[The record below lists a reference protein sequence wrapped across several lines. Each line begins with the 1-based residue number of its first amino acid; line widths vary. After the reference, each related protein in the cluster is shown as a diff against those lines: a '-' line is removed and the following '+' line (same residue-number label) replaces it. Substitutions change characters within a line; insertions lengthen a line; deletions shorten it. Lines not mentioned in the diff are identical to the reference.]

1 MKWLNYHHLIYFREI
16 ATQGSISKASE
27 VLKVGQPALSTQLKA
42 FEDYLGVKLFE
53 RKNRSLI
60 LTEAGKV
67 TLDYA
72 NKINSIGQ
80 ELIHVV
86 DERSFSN
93 TIHLSVG
100 ALDSIP
106 KHLICDI
113 VDFAHKKTGCFLSI
127 YEDSSEEL
135 LRQLLGHSIELIISD
150 HEVRRLDNQKVFCKE
165 ILKKPIFAYAS
176 PKFKDLKKKFPQ
188 SLEGVKCI
196 VPTIHSKVRSDLESF
211 FHLNK
216 IRPQL
221 IAETQDTSL
230 QKILAAKGDGVIF
243 LPEFSTKELV
253 QNKSLVKLGKLEEVY
268 SRYYL
273 IYGNRV
279 FDNPALDLILKQ
291 NFEKMRLG

>member
-1 MKWLNYHHLIYFREI
+1 M
-16 ATQGSISKASE
+16 
-27 VLKVGQPALSTQLKA
+27 STQLKTL
-42 FEDYLGVKLFE
+42 EDNLGVKLFE
-53 RKNRSLI
+53 RKNRKLI

-72 NKINSIGQ
+72 NKINTLGQ
-80 ELIHVV
+80 ELIKVV

-93 TIHLSVG
+93 EVHLSVG

-150 HEVRRLDNQKVFCKE
+150 HEVRRLDNRKVFCKE
-165 ILKKPIFAYAS
+165 ILKKPIFAYAA
-176 PKFKDLKKKFPQ
+176 PKFKDLKKRFP
-188 SLEGVKCI
+188 LCLDGVNCI
-196 VPTIHSKVRSDLESF
+196 VPTIHSKIRSDIESF
-211 FHLNK
+211 FHFKK
-216 IRPQL
+216 IRPKL

-230 QKILAAKGDGVIF
+230 QKILAAKGDGVVF

-253 QNKSLVKLGKLEEVY
+253 QNKSLIKLGKLEDIY
-268 SRYYL
+268 SSYYL

-291 NFEKMRLG
+291 DFERMRLGN